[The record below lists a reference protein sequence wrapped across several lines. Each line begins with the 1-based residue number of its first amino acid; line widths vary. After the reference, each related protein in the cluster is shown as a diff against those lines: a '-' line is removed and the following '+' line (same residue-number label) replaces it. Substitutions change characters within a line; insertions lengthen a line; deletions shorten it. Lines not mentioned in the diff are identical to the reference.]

1 MAFNNLI
8 TIKLKLI
15 KHNNYTII
23 FNLNQVKL
31 IITNMG
37 IKLLNKLLKRYALR
51 AVNIVSLNEL
61 KNRSIVI
68 DISIYLYKYKSQD
81 MLLTNIYKLCSIF
94 KHYNIDAIF
103 VFDGEPDK
111 IKLQTIRDRNEQRYV
126 AKKKY
131 YDIIDNSTDKY
142 IKTNKNQLIEL
153 KKSFTKIKKTD
164 IENVKKLLVSYGMKY
179 YIAPKEAD
187 AVCGELVNT
196 LYKDGCMS
204 DDMDMF
210 VYNSKYVYRNLDLV
224 NETCLQYN
232 LDLILKY
239 LGMGFEDFKWM
250 CILSSNDYN
259 HSSKTVFDY
268 YKLYKQYK
276 QSASTHRAS
285 SFIEYVKYS
294 EFMTK
299 ATISELNAIHDLYT
313 INLNDTF
320 NETDIISSQNDN
332 NTLHEILEQDN
343 FIYPPAVESY

>member
-1 MAFNNLI
+1 MAYDNLI

-15 KHNNYTII
+15 KYNNYTII
-23 FNLNQVKL
+23 FNLNQGKL
-31 IITNMG
+31 IRTNMG
-37 IKLLNKLLKRYALR
+37 IKLLNKLLKRYDKLR
-51 AVNIVSLNEL
+51 AENIVSLNEL

-153 KKSFTKIKKTD
+153 KKSFTKIKTD

-187 AVCGELVNT
+187 AICGELVNT

-210 VYNSKYVYRNLDLV
+210 VYNSKYVYRNLDIV

-239 LGMGFEDFKWM
+239 LVLCVLK
-250 CILSSNDYN
+250 ILNGC
-259 HSSKTVFDY
+259 VFY
-268 YKLYKQYK
+268 QVM
-276 QSASTHRAS
+276 
-285 SFIEYVKYS
+285 I
-294 EFMTK
+294 
-299 ATISELNAIHDLYT
+299 TIIHLKPYLTIINYT
-313 INLNDTF
+313 
-320 NETDIISSQNDN
+320 N
-332 NTLHEILEQDN
+332 NTNNLHLPIEQ
-343 FIYPPAVESY
+343 AVL